1 MTQIIRFRCGFTI
14 QLLGVPPFQ
23 ETPID
28 FHSTGSLFSR
38 PSAHGAG
45 CSRSVSTWL
54 VGPKS
59 KNTFKIIEQDTF
71 FTRKTIKRN
80 NKK

>member
-1 MTQIIRFRCGFTI
+1 MTQIIHFRCGFTI

-45 CSRSVSTWL
+45 CSRS
-54 VGPKS
+54 
-59 KNTFKIIEQDTF
+59 KNNMLWFVHVFFLTFKIVKKHF
-71 FTRKTIKRN
+71 FTRKINQEK
-80 NKK
+80 